1 MASEIVVMGGGPAG
15 SIAAALLA
23 RQGARVRLLER
34 AHFPR
39 YHIGESVATSCRS
52 IIELAGALEKVEER
66 GYQVK
71 EGLLLRWGAE
81 QDWVVDWPE
90 IFGTN
95 AQTSWQVD
103 RADFDDVLL
112 RHAASQG
119 VEVVEG
125 AQAREVLFENGR
137 AAGVA
142 WTHEGREH
150 TTRADHVIDATGRA
164 GLLSVRHLDN
174 RTPHDVFRNVAV
186 WGYYQGGALL
196 PRTPRGGINV
206 ISAPE
211 GWYWVIPLKDDVYSV
226 GLVTHQDHFLKRKQ
240 RYAGVAPGAAGM
252 EALFLDAVQES
263 ETVRELVADGVFQ
276 HDVRVEQDFSYTAD
290 SFCGPG
296 YFLAGDSA
304 CFLDPLLSTGVHL
317 GMYSGMLAAASI
329 TAVDAGEVT
338 EDEAL
343 AFYEALYRNAYA
355 RMFSM
360 VAGFYE
366 QYRGKSTYFWLAQ
379 RLARGRHPE
388 LMAPRE
394 SPDPMRSA
402 PDSEAFAALTAGVLD
417 LDDARRA
424 GGAGPLPAEVLAG
437 QMSGRSSG
445 QHDIGG
451 HDAATGLYLTTS
463 PRLGIGRSD
472 RSAEAARA

>member
-81 QDWVVDWPE
+81 RDWVVDWPE

-119 VEVVEG
+119 VEVIEG
-125 AQAREVLFENGR
+125 AQARKVLFEDGR
-137 AAGVA
+137 AAGVE

-186 WGYYQGGALL
+186 WGYYQGGTLL

-226 GLVTHQDHFLKRKQ
+226 GFVTHQDHFLKRKQ
-240 RYAGVAPGAAGM
+240 GHAAGAAGM

-343 AFYEALYRNAYA
+343 SFYEALYRNAYA

-388 LMAPRE
+388 LMARQE
-394 SPDPMRSA
+394 SPEPMRSA

-417 LDDARRA
+417 LDDAQRA
-424 GGAGPLPAEVLAG
+424 GGAGPLPADVLADR
-437 QMSGRSSG
+437 MSGR
-445 QHDIGG
+445 HDIGG
-451 HDAATGLYLTTS
+451 HDTATGLYLTTT
-463 PRLGIGRSD
+463 PRLGIGRAG
-472 RSAEAARA
+472 RAAEAAPA

>member
-1 MASEIVVMGGGPAG
+1 MTSEIVVMGGGPAG

-39 YHIGESVATSCRS
+39 YHIGESVATSCRA
-52 IIELAGALEKVEER
+52 IIDLAGALEKVDAR

-81 QDWVVDWPE
+81 RDWVVDWPE
-90 IFGTN
+90 IFGTG

-103 RADFDDVLL
+103 RADFDEVLL

-119 VEVVEG
+119 VEVIEG
-125 AQAREVLFENGR
+125 AQARRVLFEEDR
-137 AAGVA
+137 AVGVE
-142 WTHEGREH
+142 WTHEGRTH
-150 TTRADHVIDATGRA
+150 TTRTDHLVDATGRA
-164 GLLSVRHLDN
+164 GLLSVRHLAN

-186 WGYYQGGALL
+186 WGYYQGGDLL
-196 PRTPRGGINV
+196 PRTPVGGINV

-211 GWYWVIPLKDDVYSV
+211 GWYWVIPLKDEVYSV
-226 GLVTHQDHFLKRKQ
+226 GFVTHQDRFRQ
-240 RYAGVAPGAAGM
+240 RQEKYGADLEG
-252 EALFLDAVQES
+252 LFLDAVAES
-263 ETVRELVADGVFQ
+263 DTVRGLVSAGVFQ

-317 GMYSGMLAAASI
+317 AMYSGMLAAASVL
-329 TAVDAGEVT
+329 AVGDGSVT
-338 EDEAL
+338 EAEAL
-343 AFYEALYRNAYA
+343 AFYESLYRNAYA

-366 QYRGKSTYFWLAQ
+366 QYRGKATYFWLAA

-388 LMAPRE
+388 LMKAGSVRPEPR
-394 SPDPMRSA
+394 RSE

-424 GGAGPLPAEVLAG
+424 GGAAALPERALASR
-437 QMSGRSSG
+437 MSR
-445 QHDIGG
+445 QHDLTDR
-451 HDAATGLYLTTS
+451 DAATGLHLVTT
-463 PRLGIGRSD
+463 PRLGL
-472 RSAEAARA
+472 ARTPA

>member
-1 MASEIVVMGGGPAG
+1 MAPEIVVVGGGPAG
-15 SIAAALLA
+15 STAAALLA
-23 RQGARVRLLER
+23 RQGARVQLLER

-39 YHIGESVATSCRS
+39 YHVGESVATSCRS
-52 IIELAGALEKVEER
+52 IIELAGALEKVAER
-66 GYQVK
+66 GYTVK

-81 QDWVVDWPE
+81 RDWVVDWPE
-90 IFGTN
+90 IFGTE
-95 AQTSWQVD
+95 AQSAWQVD

-119 VEVVEG
+119 VEVIEG
-125 AQAREVLFENGR
+125 AQARKVLFEDGR
-137 AAGVA
+137 AAGVE
-142 WTHEGREH
+142 WTHEGRER
-150 TTRADHVIDATGRA
+150 TTRADFVIDASGRA
-164 GLLSVRHLDN
+164 GLLSVRHLGN
-174 RTPHDVFRNVAV
+174 RTPHDVFRNIAV
-186 WGYYQGGALL
+186 WGYYQGGGLL

-226 GLVTHQDHFLKRKQ
+226 GFVTHQDHFLKRKQ
-240 RYAGVAPGAAGM
+240 KYTDM
-252 EALFLDAVQES
+252 ESLFLDAVQES
-263 ETVRELVADGVFQ
+263 ETVRDLVADGVFQ
-276 HDVRVEQDFSYTAD
+276 HHVRVEQDFSYTAD

-317 GMYSGMLAAASI
+317 AMYSGMLAAASI
-329 TAVDAGEVT
+329 LAQDAGEVT

-343 AFYEALYRNAYA
+343 SFYESLYRNAYA

-366 QYRGKSTYFWLAQ
+366 QYRGKATYFWLAQ

-388 LMAPRE
+388 LMNRRPAPE
-394 SPDPMRSA
+394 PVRSA

-417 LDDARRA
+417 LDDAARA
-424 GGAGPLPAEVLAG
+424 GGAQPLPHEALAAR
-437 QMSGRSSG
+437 MSR
-445 QHDIGG
+445 QHELNS
-451 HDAATGLYLTTS
+451 HDAATGLYLRTT
-463 PRLGIGRSD
+463 PRLGIGRAG
-472 RSAEAARA
+472 RAAETAHA

>member
-1 MASEIVVMGGGPAG
+1 MTSEIVVMGGGPAG
-15 SIAAALLA
+15 SIASTLLA
-23 RQGARVRLLER
+23 RQGARVKLLER

-39 YHIGESVATSCRS
+39 YHVGESVATSCRS
-52 IIELAGALEKVEER
+52 IIELAGALDKVAER
-66 GYQVK
+66 GYMVK

-81 QDWVVDWPE
+81 RDWVVDWPE
-90 IFGTN
+90 IFGTE

-103 RADFDDVLL
+103 RADFDEVLL

-125 AQAREVLFENGR
+125 AQARKVLFEDGR
-137 AAGVA
+137 AAGVEWA
-142 WTHEGREH
+142 HEGREH

-164 GLLSVRHLDN
+164 GLLSVRHLAN

-186 WGYYQGGALL
+186 WAYYKGGSLL
-196 PRTPRGGINV
+196 PRTPKGGIDV

-211 GWYWVIPLKDDVYSV
+211 GWYWVIPLADDMFSV
-226 GLVTHQDHFLKRKQ
+226 GFVTHQDQFLKRRAK
-240 RYAGVAPGAAGM
+240 YADT
-252 EALFLDAVQES
+252 EALFLDVVRES
-263 ETVRELVADGVFQ
+263 ETVRDLVAAGEFQ
-276 HDVRVEQDFSYTAD
+276 HDVRVEQDFSYTAE

-317 GMYSGMLAAASI
+317 AMYSGMLAAASI
-329 TAVDAGEVT
+329 LAQDAGEVT

-343 AFYEALYRNAYA
+343 AFYESLYRNAYA

-366 QYRGKSTYFWLAQ
+366 QYRGQATYFWLAQ

-388 LMAPRE
+388 LMKQRPAPE
-394 SPDPMRSA
+394 PLRSA

-417 LDDARRA
+417 LDDAARA
-424 GGAGPLPAEVLAG
+424 GGAVPLPPDVLAAR
-437 QMSGRSSG
+437 MSR
-445 QHDIGG
+445 QHGLG
-451 HDAATGLYLTTS
+451 SRDAATGLYLTTT
-463 PRLGIGRSD
+463 PRLGIGRA
-472 RSAEAARA
+472 AETAHA